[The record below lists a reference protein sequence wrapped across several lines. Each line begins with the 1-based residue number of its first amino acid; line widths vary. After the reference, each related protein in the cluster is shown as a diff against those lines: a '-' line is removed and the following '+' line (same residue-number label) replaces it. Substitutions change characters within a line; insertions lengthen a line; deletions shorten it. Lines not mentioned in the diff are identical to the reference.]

1 MTNLERREQIIK
13 MLSESSKNINATE
26 MANIFGVTR
35 QIIVSDIAILRAQG
49 QKISSAKSGYRLEQ
63 DDDGRVIESIV
74 CRHTSDEVVDEL
86 YTVIENGGYV
96 LDVIVEHPVYG
107 QLSADLNLRS
117 KNDVDEFVRR
127 VRVSGASQLCDLT
140 GGLHIHTL
148 SLPDKESYEKITDA
162 LKSIGV
168 LIG

>member
-13 MLSESSKNINATE
+13 ILTESSNNINATE
-26 MANIFGVTR
+26 LAKSFGVTR

-49 QKISSAKSGYRLEQ
+49 HKISSAKSGYCIEPEG
-63 DDDGRVIESIV
+63 DGRIIESIV
-74 CRHTSDEVVDEL
+74 CRHTSEEVVDEL
-86 YTVIENGGYV
+86 YCVVDNGGYV

-107 QLSADLNLRS
+107 QLSGELNLRS
-117 KNDVDEFVRR
+117 RNDVDEFVRR

-148 SLPDKESYEKITDA
+148 SLPDKEAYAKITDA
-162 LKSIGV
+162 LKSLGV